1 LDHFTPCNSEVR
13 ITHYGAFAADFAERV
28 EEEEEGLEEGV
39 EVQAVPGSSPVD
51 IQQQLSALS
60 KLSHPSDQREI

>member
-28 EEEEEGLEEGV
+28 EEEEEGLEEWV
-39 EVQAVPGSSPVD
+39 EVQAVPESSPGGNVVCT
-51 IQQQLSALS
+51 
-60 KLSHPSDQREI
+60 

>member
-1 LDHFTPCNSEVR
+1 LDHFTPCNSEVK
-13 ITHYGAFAADFAERV
+13 ITHCGAFAADFAERV

-39 EVQAVPGSSPVD
+39 EVQAVPESSPVD

-60 KLSHPSDQREI
+60 KLSPE